1 MAAIISQQPSES
13 LEGSECGPTGFD
25 VRMRDFLQMA
35 IAKLED
41 KTAQVNGCKDKY
53 EMPSTYSLK
62 MKMLLV

>member
-1 MAAIISQQPSES
+1 MAATISQQPSES
-13 LEGSECGPTGFD
+13 LEGSECVPTGFD

-53 EMPSTYSLK
+53 EIPSICSLK
-62 MKMLLV
+62 MLLLYL